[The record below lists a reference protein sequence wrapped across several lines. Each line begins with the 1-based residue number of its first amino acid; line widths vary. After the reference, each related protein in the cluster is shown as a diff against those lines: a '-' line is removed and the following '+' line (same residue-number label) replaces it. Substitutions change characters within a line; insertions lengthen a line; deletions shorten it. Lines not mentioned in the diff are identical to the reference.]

1 MSADG
6 GQLRQLTDDPGQER
20 SPDWAPDSEHLVFH
34 GDRTGR
40 YEVWIISVSDP
51 STPRQLTF
59 DGGSQA
65 RWSPDGRF
73 IAYLHEGPP
82 THLRIVSADGGDP
95 VTLINNQDPA
105 ITARPEEL
113 RWSADSREIYYKAY
127 DADGISSFWAVPV
140 TGGEPRLLV
149 RFDDPAMHS
158 NRDDFA
164 SDGRNLYFTIGAM
177 ESDVWVM
184 ELIGN

>member
-1 MSADG
+1 M
-6 GQLRQLTDDPGQER
+6 
-20 SPDWAPDSEHLVFH
+20 
-34 GDRTGR
+34 
-40 YEVWIISVSDP
+40 
-51 STPRQLTF
+51 
-59 DGGSQA
+59 GSQA
-65 RWSPDGRF
+65 RWSPDGRL
-73 IAYLHEGPP
+73 IAYLHEGLP
-82 THLRIVSADGGDP
+82 TQLRIVSADGGDP
-95 VTLINNQDPA
+95 VTLVTNQDPA
-105 ITARPEEL
+105 ITPRPEEL

-184 ELIGN
+184 ELVGN